1 MPYEYT
7 PPKYAQVIDEL
18 RRRIESGEY
27 PPGSLLPS
35 EHQLSDEFQIARP
48 TVVRA
53 LRVLRQDG
61 WIETQQGKGSFV
73 RGRPALAGLESPR
86 TGEQALNRDESR
98 EPRRPDRG
106 GHRRSPGPCGRAA
119 GRRREGRGPGPQARG
134 AAGRR
139 GLGTGHLVGAR
150 RAGRGHRSGERRAVA
165 RRGAR
170 APVPAQGRPR
180 GSRPGAGHRPPSH
193 QRQEAK
199 LLGVGKS
206 APMLAM
212 YVAARDASGGPVLV
226 LEVVMPGD
234 RHELEDAYQ
243 VG

>member
-27 PPGSLLPS
+27 PPGTLLPS
-35 EHQLSDEFQIARP
+35 EHQLSDEFRIARP

-53 LRVLRQDG
+53 LRVLRDDG

-73 RGRPALAGLESPR
+73 RGRPALAGLETRRP
-86 TGEQALNRDESR
+86 GEDALNRDESA
-98 EPRRPDRG
+98 ESGELIGVGVSATPPRI
-106 GHRRSPGPCGRAA
+106 AA
-119 GRRREGRGPGPQARG
+119 LLGSTDVDVIARRRLARLDG
-134 AAGRR
+134 EPSELVTWWVPASLAD
-139 GLGTGHLVGAR
+139 GTDLATETPVTGGVRAHLAR
-150 RAGRGHRSGERRAVA
+150 RKGVRVDHVLEQVVA
-165 RRGAR
+165 RHPTA
-170 APVPAQGRPR
+170 
-180 GSRPGAGHRPPSH
+180 
-193 QRQEAK
+193 QEAK
-199 LLGVGKS
+199 LLGVGKT
-206 APMLAM
+206 AAMLAL
-212 YVAARDASGGPVLV
+212 YVTGRDASGAPVLV

>member
-7 PPKYAQVIDEL
+7 PPKYAQVIEEL

-27 PPGSLLPS
+27 APGSLLPS

-73 RGRPALAGLESPR
+73 RGRPALAGVESARP
-86 TGEQALNRDESR
+86 GEEALNRDESR
-98 EPRRPDRG
+98 EQGDLIEVG
-106 GHRRSPGPCGRAA
+106 ASAA
-119 GRRREGRGPGPQARG
+119 PARVAALLGEAGSEVIARRRVVSRDGQASEILTWWIPSGLAEGTDLAGAGPVHGGVR
-134 AAGRR
+134 
-139 GLGTGHLVGAR
+139 GHLSRRKGIRIDHVVEQVTAR
-150 RAGRGHRSGERRAVA
+150 HPTA
-165 RRGAR
+165 
-170 APVPAQGRPR
+170 
-180 GSRPGAGHRPPSH
+180 
-193 QRQEAK
+193 QEAR
-199 LLGVGKS
+199 LLGIGKN

-212 YVAARDASGGPVLV
+212 YVAARDASGVPVLV

-243 VG
+243 VS

>member
-7 PPKYAQVIDEL
+7 PPKYAQVVGEL

-73 RGRPALAGLESPR
+73 RGRPALAGLETVRP
-86 TGEQALNRDESR
+86 GEEVLDRDESGEAGDLIEAGTSQPPAR
-98 EPRRPDRG
+98 VTALLGE
-106 GHRRSPGPCGRAA
+106 AA
-119 GRRREGRGPGPQARG
+119 DGDMLCRRRLVRHEGEPSEIITWWVPARL
-134 AAGRR
+134 AD
-139 GLGTGHLVGAR
+139 GTDLASSEPLHGGVRAHLAR
-150 RAGRGHRSGERRAVA
+150 RKGIRIDHVLEQVVA
-165 RRGAR
+165 RHPTG
-170 APVPAQGRPR
+170 
-180 GSRPGAGHRPPSH
+180 
-193 QRQEAK
+193 QEAK
-199 LLGVGKS
+199 LLGVTKT
-206 APMLAM
+206 APMLAL
-212 YVAARDASGGPVLV
+212 YVTARQATGDPVLV
-226 LEVVMPGD
+226 LELVMPGD

-243 VG
+243 VS

>member
-35 EHQLSDEFQIARP
+35 EHQLSDEFRIARP

-53 LRVLRQDG
+53 LRVLRDDG

-73 RGRPALAGLESPR
+73 RGRPALAGLEARRP
-86 TGEQALNRDESR
+86 GEDALNRDESA
-98 EPRRPDRG
+98 ESGDLIGVGVSVPAPRI
-106 GHRRSPGPCGRAA
+106 AA
-119 GRRREGRGPGPQARG
+119 LLG
-134 AAGRR
+134 
-139 GLGTGHLVGAR
+139 GTGADVIARQRLALLDGEPSELVTWWVPAPLADGTDLASENPVTGGVRAHLAR
-150 RAGRGHRSGERRAVA
+150 RKGVRVDHVVEQVVA
-165 RRGAR
+165 RHPTA
-170 APVPAQGRPR
+170 
-180 GSRPGAGHRPPSH
+180 
-193 QRQEAK
+193 QEAK
-199 LLGVGKS
+199 LLRVGKT
-206 APMLAM
+206 AAMLAL
-212 YVAARDASGGPVLV
+212 YVTGRDAAGAPVLV

>member
-35 EHQLSDEFQIARP
+35 EHQLSDEFRIARP

-73 RGRPALAGLESPR
+73 RGRPALAGLEAQRP
-86 TGEQALNRDESR
+86 GEEALNRDESP
-98 EPRRPDRG
+98 EPGDLIDVSVGAPPARIASLLG
-106 GHRRSPGPCGRAA
+106 SAA
-119 GRRREGRGPGPQARG
+119 DGDVIARRRLVRLDGKPSELVTWWVPATL
-134 AAGRR
+134 AN
-139 GLGTGHLVGAR
+139 GTDLASANALQGGVRSHLAR
-150 RAGRGHRSGERRAVA
+150 RKGVRVDHVLEQVVA
-165 RRGAR
+165 RHP
-170 APVPAQGRPR
+170 AP
-180 GSRPGAGHRPPSH
+180 
-193 QRQEAK
+193 QEAK
-199 LLGVGKS
+199 LLGVGKT
-206 APMLAM
+206 AAMLAL
-212 YVAARDASGGPVLV
+212 YVTGRDASGAALLV

>member
-1 MPYEYT
+1 VPYEYT

-86 TGEQALNRDESR
+86 TGEQALDRDEAR
-98 EPRRPDRG
+98 EPGEVISAAITAPPARVTALLDAGKDEVLARRVLVRQEGEASELVTWWVPAALADGTDLGSSEPLHG
-106 GHRRSPGPCGRAA
+106 GVR
-119 GRRREGRGPGPQARG
+119 
-134 AAGRR
+134 
-139 GLGTGHLVGAR
+139 GHLSRRKGVRVDHVLEQVTAR
-150 RAGRGHRSGERRAVA
+150 HPTA
-165 RRGAR
+165 
-170 APVPAQGRPR
+170 
-180 GSRPGAGHRPPSH
+180 
-193 QRQEAK
+193 QEAR
-199 LLGVGKS
+199 LLGVAKT
-206 APMLAM
+206 APLLAM
-212 YVAARDASGGPVLV
+212 YVAARDASGAPVLV